1 MADEGGDMPA
11 NERDENARATGTGT
25 GPILSYNVPQDVT
38 YSGQHYIEIQLAP
51 EDFIATARGRL
62 AGQGAAR

>member
-11 NERDENARATGTGT
+11 NERDENARATGT

-51 EDFIATARGRL
+51 EDFIATARARL
-62 AGQGAAR
+62 AGEGAAR